1 MSHWT
6 SKKKPRNIR
15 SKSTKTLLD
24 SPSLETVKA
33 QLDKGLS
40 NAITDGPG

>member
-6 SKKKPRNIR
+6 LKKNPTITSKRLAN
-15 SKSTKTLLD
+15 TLLD
-24 SPSLETVKA
+24 SPSLETVKD
-33 QLDKGLS
+33 QWDKALS